1 MWVVPAGGSFPPAQP
16 WAGSVNPRTDAS
28 ASSPLEVI
36 AQMCYTFID
45 MSTTGNSVAL
55 NLREVQAL
63 SSEGSVIAADSA
75 TISNNYDDSRP
86 PSNCIDG
93 VLGEPVCHST
103 DGADEWLRID
113 YPVPYFLANV
123 NSLTIYNR
131 QHTGAAESE
140 EINARIV
147 GATIYA
153 GCTAANAL
161 PTSNATAEA
170 ASYLSDTFDS
180 SQDIYTFASDLQ
192 CPSNCPAGSGCN
204 PATQACES
212 CPISKYSEFNNP
224 FPVSTRVLFV

>member
-45 MSTTGNSVAL
+45 MSTTGGDNDCL
-55 NLREVQAL
+55 NLNEVQAL
-63 SSEGSVIAADSA
+63 NSAGSVIAASA
-75 TISNNYDDSRP
+75 ATMSSTFESR
-86 PSNCIDG
+86 SASLCIDG
-93 VLGEPVCHST
+93 NIEAPSCHSAC
-103 DGADEWLRID
+103 DENEWLRVD
-113 YPVPYFLANV
+113 YPVASFLANV
-123 NSLTIYNR
+123 NSLRVYNR
-131 QHTGAAESE
+131 DVPSAES
-140 EINARIV
+140 IARIV

-153 GCTAANAL
+153 GCTATNAL
-161 PTSNATAEA
+161 PTSHAAAEA